1 MKGGSV
7 MVDREEKAYSVQN
20 ENSIQPR
27 AKSEFS
33 PKSPNGRLRTQPMS
47 RMVQSNQSRHQND

>member
-1 MKGGSV
+1 